1 MTGVRDSVIGTRP
14 GIAVGRFLDQV
25 PARFKPA
32 DGIPYFNGAIVD
44 IDEASGRAQAI
55 ERLQIPVRDSDADT
69 GEED

>member
-32 DGIPYFNGAIVD
+32 DGIPFFNGALVD
-44 IDEASGRAQAI
+44 IDESTGRAQAI
-55 ERLQIPVRDSDADT
+55 ERLQIPVAGSDADA
-69 GEED
+69 GDED